1 MVSVVTYNE
10 KTYKKD
16 TTRMK
21 KVWTILAIV
30 AGIAVIF
37 GLSLSSSYNGLVFKQ
52 ENVQTALA
60 NLDSQYQRRA
70 DLIPNLVSTVK
81 GASDFEQETLTQV
94 VEARAKATSIT
105 LDVSNAT
112 PEQIAAYQSA
122 QGELS
127 QALGRL
133 LAVAESY
140 PDLKTVETYRDLL
153 SQLEGTENRIA
164 VARQDYNDAVNIF
177 NKAVKRFPTNIVA
190 NLFGFEEATYFAA
203 DEGASSAPTVNFG
216 E

>member
-21 KVWTILAIV
+21 KVWTILAIF

-105 LDVSNAT
+105 LDVNNAT

-127 QALGRL
+127 QTLGRL
-133 LAVAESY
+133 LALAESY
-140 PDLKTVETYRDLL
+140 PDLKAVETYRDLL

-203 DEGASSAPTVNFG
+203 DEGASFAPTVDFG

>member
-21 KVWTILAIV
+21 KVWTILAIF

>member
-1 MVSVVTYNE
+1 
-10 KTYKKD
+10 
-16 TTRMK
+16 MK
-21 KVWTILAIV
+21 KLWIALATF
-30 AGIAVIF
+30 AGIAAII

-81 GASDFEQETLTQV
+81 GAADFEQDTLTTV

-140 PDLKTVETYRDLL
+140 PDLKSVETYRDLL
-153 SQLEGTENRIA
+153 SQLEGTENRINA
-164 VARQDYNDAVNIF
+164 ARQDYNNSVNAL
-177 NKAVKRFPTNIVA
+177 NKAIKRFPTNIVA
-190 NLFGFEEATYFAA
+190 GMFGFEEAAYFAA
-203 DEGASSAPTVNFG
+203 DEGASTAPAVDF
-216 E
+216 ED